1 MSEFE
6 LWFPTEGSKYGD
18 GVVLNKYGDRYSILA
33 ARESK
38 EGGTIFKE
46 WCFPQDKDK
55 QPRGKSIPL
64 GVRLGNHGQTV
75 QTLKLMLAALEKPQ
89 APSNTA
95 ASVAKTMGGKPADTD
110 DIPF

>member
-55 QPRGKSIPL
+55 QPREKSIPL
-64 GVRLGNHGQTV
+64 GVRLGNHSQTV
-75 QTLKLMLAALEKPQ
+75 LTLKKMLAALETPQ
-89 APSNTA
+89 PANTA
-95 ASVAKTMGGKPADTD
+95 ASVAKTMGGKPVSND